1 MFGEP
6 VEILDNVPT
15 AFEVCPIITSS
26 PSINLYHLCNRNMYQ
41 HHHQQK

>member
-15 AFEVCPIITSS
+15 AFEVCPIITSES
-26 PSINLYHLCNRNMYQ
+26 TNLLSFL
-41 HHHQQK
+41 